1 MSDYTVDVRAKVTP
15 EQHRIL
21 SLYAQL
27 HGMEIAEV
35 VRSLLLPFLSDQAH
49 KATAHGRR
57 PQRRRP
63 PRVGA
68 HGARDQE
75 PLAAADCPHGAGDG
89 AARVTISRP
98 PLTCR

>member
-35 VRSLLLPFLSDQAH
+35 VRSLLLPFLSEQVH
-49 KATAHGRR
+49 KAT
-57 PQRRRP
+57 
-63 PRVGA
+63 V
-68 HGARDQE
+68 
-75 PLAAADCPHGAGDG
+75 LAAEAQREGIAQKHHEGHSP
-89 AARVTISRP
+89 
-98 PLTCR
+98 